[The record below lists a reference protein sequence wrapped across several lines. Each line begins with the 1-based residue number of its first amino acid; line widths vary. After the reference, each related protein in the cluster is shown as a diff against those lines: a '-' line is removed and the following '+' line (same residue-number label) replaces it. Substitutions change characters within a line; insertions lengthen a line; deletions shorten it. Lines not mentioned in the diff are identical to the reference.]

1 MSEDNAARRINRT
14 LTQKYDMGALR
25 ALQKLE
31 SDFLVALAAVYG
43 VEEDEVPVELDLL
56 QIYNSPEESRLG
68 MLQKLLAEAPK
79 DTSDI
84 VNKLVEDMIT
94 VSNMP
99 SK

>member
-1 MSEDNAARRINRT
+1 M
-14 LTQKYDMGALR
+14 LTCTVSGDTITYSLSSLPTTFSQQA
-25 ALQKLE
+25 
-31 SDFLVALAAVYG
+31 
-43 VEEDEVPVELDLL
+43 
-56 QIYNSPEESRLG
+56 
-68 MLQKLLAEAPK
+68 LLAEAPK